1 MKGKLVGVRPLSA
14 TALCFKCG
22 NEATQ
27 TACYDIGEGFLH
39 TEKICDS
46 CAYRKSND
54 NDFLLL
60 GRKF

>member
-27 TACYDIGEGFLH
+27 TACFDIGEGFLH

-46 CAYRKSND
+46 CTYRKSND
-54 NDFLLL
+54 NGFL
-60 GRKF
+60 

>member
-14 TALCFKCG
+14 KALCFECG

-39 TEKICDS
+39 TEKICHS

-54 NDFLLL
+54 DGILLL
-60 GRKF
+60 GRKV